1 MINIPTPSAWIAIL
15 ISVIA
20 LIVSAA
26 SVYFNFFYNSEDT
39 GAIILDYSPVSQPE
53 LGESP
58 PLPGK
63 SKFSKMK
70 MLGLRSK
77 IAFVNSGNRDVL
89 VSDVRLELRMK
100 GSATHRSYPSQKVE
114 VDERAEPILLPPK
127 SVRIASHRFS
137 TGNPYQ
143 SLVKGVV
150 SVILE
155 ISTIGPTGLLKKTQI
170 QAGEIRFVDG
180 RENGYGVLAP
190 KLQKIR

>member
-1 MINIPTPSAWIAIL
+1 MINMPTPSAWIAIV
-15 ISVIA
+15 ISLIA

-26 SVYFNFFYNSEDT
+26 AVYFNFFYNSEDT

-53 LGESP
+53 IGESP

-89 VSDVRLELRMK
+89 VSAVRLELRMK

-127 SVRIASHRFS
+127 SVRIASH
-137 TGNPYQ
+137 
-143 SLVKGVV
+143 
-150 SVILE
+150 
-155 ISTIGPTGLLKKTQI
+155 
-170 QAGEIRFVDG
+170 
-180 RENGYGVLAP
+180 
-190 KLQKIR
+190 